1 MKTIFDYIQ
10 VSFSEYEYFKQEDI
24 AGKLEIFFQM
34 YDSQNSDGKLNLSAF
49 FNTVKDYIDSETNDD
64 DLNDY
69 SKMGSEISYDY
80 ESYEANYDRVDV
92 MIDDSTIMIE
102 SNSLKATRLVTY
114 RFIESGYIL
123 SRDVAMEKLFRKDKV
138 TRYLRIFRIIDHS
151 TGICLN

>member
-10 VSFSEYEYFKQEDI
+10 VSFSEYEYFKQEDT

-49 FNTVKDYIDSETNDD
+49 FNTVKDYIDSETEDD